1 MQWSMLARFWQYISH
16 YKIAPATDVLERKR
30 LVLINQMLFGGVV
43 GWTVY
48 AGYLLIAFLYLLAI
62 DAAKYQDYFIGGIP
76 FIIIWITLIGLFFLR
91 SANSD
96 SFLYY
101 VATGILTGCGL
112 ALSSVYYGQILSL
125 ELGILII
132 TMAGVV
138 SWLNERRKWVII
150 LPFFMGPVMYFAPK
164 IWFLYRTEIYPLDP
178 GLLKISYFIWH
189 FALFWFVW
197 IFTYFIAAQGKR
209 AEAKLLEEENKSTR
223 LLLNILPREIV
234 TELKIHGIT
243 QPHEFASATVLFT
256 DFVGFTQ
263 IAERMQARE
272 LVAELDRCF
281 SQFDRICER
290 HNLEKLK
297 TIGDAY
303 MCAGGIPVANDTH
316 ALDTV
321 LAALEIKRFMLEVQR
336 LKQAAGEP
344 YWELRIGI
352 HTGHLVA
359 GVIGENKFAYDVW
372 GDTVN
377 TASRMESAGT
387 PGEINIS
394 QTTYDRVKEVV
405 ECEYRGEI
413 AAKNKGTVPMY
424 FVKRLHG
431 KFSADP
437 EGYVRRKT

>member
-1 MQWSMLARFWQYISH
+1 MI
-16 YKIAPATDVLERKR
+16 ERKR
-30 LVLINQMLFGGVV
+30 LILINQMLFGGVV

-48 AGYLLIAFLYLLAI
+48 AGYLLSAFFYLLAL
-62 DAAKYQDYFIGGIP
+62 DANRYWHYFIGGIP
-76 FIIIWITLIGLFFLR
+76 FIIIWVTLLGLFFLR
-91 SANSD
+91 RAGSD

-101 VATGILTGCGL
+101 VATGILTGLGL
-112 ALSSVYYGQILSL
+112 ALSSVYYGQVLSL

-138 SWLNERRKWVII
+138 SWLNERRKWVIF
-150 LPFFMGPVMYFAPK
+150 LPFFMGPLMYFAPK
-164 IWFLYRTEIYPLDP
+164 IWFLYRKEIYPLDP
-178 GLLKISYFIWH
+178 GLLQISYFIWH
-189 FALFWFVW
+189 FVLFWFVW
-197 IFTYFIAAQGKR
+197 LFTYFIAAQGKR
-209 AEAKLLEEENKSTR
+209 AEDKLHEEENKSTK
-223 LLLNILPREIV
+223 LLLNILPRQIV
-234 TELKIHGIT
+234 TELKLHGVT
-243 QPHEFASATVLFT
+243 EPHEFTSATVLFT

-263 IAERMQARE
+263 IAENLAARE

-303 MCAGGIPVANDTH
+303 MCAGGIPAANETH
-316 ALDTV
+316 AIDAV

-336 LKQAAGEP
+336 LKQEAREP
-344 YWELRIGI
+344 YWQLRIGI

-377 TASRMESAGT
+377 TASRMEASGT

-394 QTTYDRVKEVV
+394 EATYLRIKDFV

-413 AAKNKGTVPMY
+413 AAKNKGMIPMY
-424 FVKRLHG
+424 FVKRI
-431 KFSADP
+431 KPEFAADP
-437 EGYVRRKT
+437 EGFAANGKLRSRPSNNAN

>member
-1 MQWSMLARFWQYISH
+1 MFPRFWQYISN
-16 YKIAPATDVLERKR
+16 YKIDPATDVLERKR

-48 AGYLLIAFLYLLAI
+48 AGYLLIAFFYLVAL
-62 DAAKYQDYFIGGIP
+62 DAPRYRHYFIGGIP
-76 FIIIWITLIGLFFLR
+76 FIFIWVTLLGLFFLR
-91 SANSD
+91 GKNSD

-101 VATGILTGCGL
+101 VATGILTGFGL

-138 SWLNERRKWVII
+138 SWLNERRKWVVF
-150 LPFFMGPVMYFAPK
+150 LPFCMGPAMYFAPK
-164 IWFLYRTEIYPLDP
+164 IWFLYRQEIYPLDP
-178 GLLKISYFIWH
+178 GLLKVSYFIWH
-189 FALFWFVW
+189 FVLFWFVW

-209 AEAKLLEEENKSTR
+209 AETKLVEEENKSTK

-243 QPHEFASATVLFT
+243 EPHEVASATVLFT

-263 IAERMQARE
+263 IAERMGARE

-290 HNLEKLK
+290 HRLEKLK

-303 MCAGGIPVANDTH
+303 MCAGGIPVANETH

-336 LKQAAGEP
+336 LKEMAGEP
-344 YWELRIGI
+344 YWQLRIGI

-359 GVIGENKFAYDVW
+359 GVIGQNKFAYDVW

-377 TASRMESAGT
+377 TASRMESSGT
-387 PGEINIS
+387 AREINIS
-394 QTTYDRVKEVV
+394 QATYDQVKDMV
-405 ECEYRGEI
+405 ECEYRGEV

-424 FVKRLHG
+424 FVKRL
-431 KFSADP
+431 KPEFSADA
-437 EGYVRRKT
+437 EGFVRSRSA

>member
-1 MQWSMLARFWQYISH
+1 MLLRFWQFVSN
-16 YKIAPATDVLERKR
+16 YKIDAATDVLERKR

-48 AGYLLIAFLYLLAI
+48 AAYLLFAYFYLVALDAERYGSYFL
-62 DAAKYQDYFIGGIP
+62 GGIP
-76 FIIIWITLIGLFFLR
+76 FIAIWITLLLLFFLR
-91 SANSD
+91 RKNSD

-101 VATGILTGCGL
+101 VATGILTGLGL
-112 ALSSVYYGQILSL
+112 AISSVYYGQILSL

-138 SWLNERRKWVII
+138 SWLNERRKWVVF
-150 LPFFMGPVMYFAPK
+150 LPFVMGPTMYFAPK
-164 IWFLYRTEIYPLDP
+164 IWFLYRREIYPLDA
-178 GLLKISYFIWH
+178 GLLKVSYFIWH
-189 FALFWFVW
+189 FVLFWFIWV
-197 IFTYFIAAQGKR
+197 FTYFIAAQGKR
-209 AEAKLLEEENKSTR
+209 AEAKLLEEENKSTK
-223 LLLNILPREIV
+223 LLLNILPKEIV

-263 IAERMQARE
+263 IAESMNAVE
-272 LVAELDRCF
+272 LVTELDRCF

-290 HNLEKLK
+290 HRLEKLK

-303 MCAGGIPVANDTH
+303 MCVGGIPIANTTH

-336 LKQAAGEP
+336 HKEQAGAP
-344 YWELRIGI
+344 YWRLRIGI

-377 TASRMESAGT
+377 TASRMESSGT

-394 QTTYDRVKEVV
+394 ETTYQQVKNYVQ
-405 ECEYRGEI
+405 CEYRGEV

-424 FVKRLHG
+424 FVKRL
-431 KFSADP
+431 KPEYAADP
-437 EGYVRRKT
+437 DGFVAAKSII